1 MAARGNAAL
10 QVAGSVGIALVL
22 SMNGVR
28 SWAQFLMPPMVLLVT
43 LYWVLFGPV
52 IYGLGF
58 AFLIGLLLDLMLGTP
73 AGEYAL
79 AFCVTAYLAQLLEHR
94 VRHFTLPYQC
104 LVAGALTLMFQL
116 IMVAFG
122 LIEAGGTLRLAQFYS
137 ALGAMLVWPLLVL
150 LLGRLHDRGW

>member
-1 MAARGNAAL
+1 MAAKGNAVLPVHA
-10 QVAGSVGIALVL
+10 SVGIALVL

-58 AFLIGLLLDLMLGTP
+58 AFLVGLMLDLMLDTP

-79 AFCVTAYLAQLLEHR
+79 AFCVTAYLAQLLEYR
-94 VRHFTLPYQC
+94 VRHFTIPYQC
-104 LVAGALTLMFQL
+104 WS
-116 IMVAFG
+116 
-122 LIEAGGTLRLAQFYS
+122 R
-137 ALGAMLVWPLLVL
+137 
-150 LLGRLHDRGW
+150 GR

>member
-1 MAARGNAAL
+1 MAARGSAAL
-10 QVAGSVGIALVL
+10 PVVGSLCFALVL
-22 SMNGVR
+22 TISGTR
-28 SWAQFLMPPMVLLVT
+28 SWTQYLMPPMVLLVT

-52 IYGLGF
+52 LYGLGF
-58 AFLIGLLLDLMLGTP
+58 AFLVGLLLDLILGTP

-94 VRHFTLPYQC
+94 VRHFSIPYQG
-104 LVAGALTLMFQL
+104 LVAGALTLVFQL

-122 LIEAGGTLRLAQFYS
+122 LIEAGGTLHLAQFYS
-137 ALGAMLVWPLLVL
+137 ALGAMLVWPPLVL